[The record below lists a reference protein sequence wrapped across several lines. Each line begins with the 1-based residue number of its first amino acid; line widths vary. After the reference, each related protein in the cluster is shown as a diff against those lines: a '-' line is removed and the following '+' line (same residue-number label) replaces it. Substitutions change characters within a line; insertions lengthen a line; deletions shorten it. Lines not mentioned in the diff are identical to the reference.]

1 MLKTLGPSQPGHSM
15 VDWGSETGSL
25 PMRGQLQTLRLPGC
39 TDWEAGAVSQ
49 LPIPE
54 LSR

>member
-15 VDWGSETGSL
+15 VDWEVRRSL
-25 PMRGQLQTLRLPGC
+25 PMSGQLQTLRLPGC